1 MTKVTLTII
10 IDTRLL
16 ADSVKC
22 WNKAIDS
29 ILHWVND
36 VNCLALVSKK

>member
-1 MTKVTLTII
+1 MTKVTLTTF
-10 IDTRLL
+10 IDTHLL

-22 WNKAIDS
+22 WYKAIDS
-29 ILHWVND
+29 ILHWVNN